1 MDAFIKSES
10 IKGINS
16 MLRPLVFLF
25 FLIEN
30 SLHPR
35 LNSHCEVQTLIYC
48 ILSHSLYFFKFSTLS
63 QNVGF
68 HNHRSHMENGLSEV
82 IKFCTRK
89 MIKETLFMSPCKI
102 VI

>member
-1 MDAFIKSES
+1 MLLPLAFL
-10 IKGINS
+10 G
-16 MLRPLVFLF
+16 

-48 ILSHSLYFFKFSTLS
+48 ILSHSLYFPKFSTLS

-68 HNHRSHMENGLSEV
+68 HNNRSHMENGLSEV
-82 IKFCTRK
+82 I
-89 MIKETLFMSPCKI
+89 
-102 VI
+102 